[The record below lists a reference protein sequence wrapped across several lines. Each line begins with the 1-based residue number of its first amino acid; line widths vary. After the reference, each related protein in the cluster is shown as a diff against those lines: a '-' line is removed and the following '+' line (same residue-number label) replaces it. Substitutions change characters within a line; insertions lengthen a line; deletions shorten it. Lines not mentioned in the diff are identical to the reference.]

1 MHKNIYD
8 TVIIGAGA
16 SGLMAASI
24 VKDQNIAVIDA
35 NGEIGAKIKISGGGK
50 CNITNKNISA
60 ENYLCDRKFVKSIFK
75 KFDQK
80 DLLRFLQKRG
90 VNPVLKKDDQYFCKN
105 SSEEIINIFKKEIK
119 KSSLFLNHKVLSV
132 SKDEFFIIKTDQKE
146 FFAKNIIVASG
157 GLSYP
162 KIGAS
167 DIGYKIAESFGHKV
181 NKTAPALVGFTV
193 QKDQFWFKNLSGVS
207 VRANVKIADK
217 KFDLDIL
224 FTHKGLSGPA
234 ILNTSLYW
242 KKGVVLIDF
251 LPNISVEKVL
261 KKSKKLIS
269 TALPMPKRFVKEFL
283 DSLCIAD
290 KSVELLSAEEREKIK
305 VLKAYKFSPA
315 GNFGYQRAEVT
326 KGGICTDE
334 VNADT
339 LESKKQKGLFF
350 LGEVLD
356 VTGELGGYNFQWAF
370 SSAYVCASHIA
381 SSQAD

>member
-1 MHKNIYD
+1 M
-8 TVIIGAGA
+8 
-16 SGLMAASI
+16 
-24 VKDQNIAVIDA
+24 KDQNIAVIDA